1 MRLQGRLLVQAPRFA
16 DVQVGV
22 PRRPQ
27 HRLRTRGVARPLL
40 TRTSTARRI
49 LLRVRKTR
57 CRPASGIAARDMPV
71 DARRIRCQPARSW
84 SLPSRSVRAAASS
97 SLGRAPPVF
106 IPRYGA
112 QPVATFLLLT
122 TILMEPAA
130 SANPVRRVHHAV
142 AQRSPCQ
149 TTTRRAAAGSKTGHH
164 YRRRSCIRGTWV
176 SIRPG

>member
-1 MRLQGRLLVQAPRFA
+1 MTAECSCP
-16 DVQVGV
+16 
-22 PRRPQ
+22 
-27 HRLRTRGVARPLL
+27 
-40 TRTSTARRI
+40 RTSRHVI
-49 LLRVRKTR
+49 ELWEDERVD
-57 CRPASGIAARDMPV
+57 RPNPISAPDPVPIFLTGRIAARDMPV
-71 DARRIRCQPARSW
+71 DARHIRCQPARSW

-106 IPRYGA
+106 IARYGA
-112 QPVATFLLLT
+112 QPVATFHLLT

-164 YRRRSCIRGTWV
+164 YRRRSCSRGTWV